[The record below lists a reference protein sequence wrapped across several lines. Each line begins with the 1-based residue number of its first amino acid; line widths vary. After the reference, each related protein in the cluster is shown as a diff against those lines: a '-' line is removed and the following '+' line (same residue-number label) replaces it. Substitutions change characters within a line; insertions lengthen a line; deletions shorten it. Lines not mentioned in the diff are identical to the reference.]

1 MKNIK
6 MPCEVVNGAI
16 QLNRVSLDRQV
27 KSLKDGLY
35 TLTIEPVTDNISHQ
49 QRKYFFGVVISDLQ
63 SGFANKGIAVS
74 VQELRT
80 LLETLFMFRE
90 EYNPILDTT
99 LKARISLSNSPK
111 GISKE
116 EFNTIKNAIQQ
127 HAATEWD
134 IYVHD
139 PNEPIFKD
147 EN

>member
-1 MKNIK
+1 

-16 QLNRVSLDRQV
+16 QVNRVALDRQI
-27 KSLKDGLY
+27 KTLKDGWY
-35 TLTIEPVTDNISHQ
+35 TLSIEPVTDNISHR

-80 LLETLFMFRE
+80 LLDELFMFRE

-99 LKARISLSNSPK
+99 LKARISLSDSPK
-111 GISKE
+111 GITKD
-116 EFNTIKNAIQQ
+116 EFNRIKEAIQK
-127 HAATEWD
+127 HAASEWD

-147 EN
+147 

>member
-1 MKNIK
+1 M
-6 MPCEVVNGAI
+6 VNGAI
-16 QLNRVSLDRQV
+16 QLNRVALDRQV
-27 KSLKDGLY
+27 KALKDGLY
-35 TLTIEPVTDNISHQ
+35 TLAIEPVTDNISHQ
-49 QRKYFFGVVISDLQ
+49 QRKYFFGVVIQDLQ

-90 EYNPILDTT
+90 EYNPVLDTT

-111 GISKE
+111 GISKD

-139 PNEPIFKD
+139 PNEPIFK
-147 EN
+147 E